1 MEFEVGLS
9 WAEDGAYGQAGMSW
23 RWSSW
28 WHVWSK
34 FDNVPI
40 VWSQYQSTVHQAS
53 SLLRCRRLFLHQVNL
68 YQSTVHQASSLL
80 RCRRLFLR
88 QVNLYQSTVH
98 QASNL
103 LRCRRLFIPQVN
115 LYQSTVHQ
123 MLSLLIHLVL
133 SHQSPCLVK
142 SIVLSSS
149 PFFYPHKFTKT
160 SFWNQ
165 LYKYLFL
172 PFTYYHFIFSF
183 YFLKLVIG
191 APPSSP
197 NLQREQLLRS
207 INRYLSTLLLFIY
220 LFICEHMSNIGLLG
234 PFIRTSSCTLL
245 RLAQL
250 SSQLYHNSTL
260 LNH

>member
-9 WAEDGAYGQAGMSW
+9 WAEDEAYGQAGMSW

-34 FDNVPI
+34 FNNVPI

-80 RCRRLFLR
+80 RCRRLFLH
-88 QVNLYQSTVH
+88 QVN
-98 QASNL
+98 
-103 LRCRRLFIPQVN
+103 I
-115 LYQSTVHQ
+115 YQSTVHQ

-183 YFLKLVIG
+183 TFLNLSLEPHRL
-191 APPSSP
+191 PPIFHENSFYVASTDTYLLSSC
-197 NLQREQLLRS
+197 
-207 INRYLSTLLLFIY
+207 LFIY
-220 LFICEHMSNIGLLG
+220 LWAYEWH
-234 PFIRTSSCTLL
+234 
-245 RLAQL
+245 
-250 SSQLYHNSTL
+250 
-260 LNH
+260 